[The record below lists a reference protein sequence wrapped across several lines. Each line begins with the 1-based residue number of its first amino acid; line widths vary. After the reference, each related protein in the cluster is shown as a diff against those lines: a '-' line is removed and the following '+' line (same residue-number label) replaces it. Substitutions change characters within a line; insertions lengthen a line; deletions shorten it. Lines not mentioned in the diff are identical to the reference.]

1 MNELEKEISSK
12 LLLAVKNSLGVGPQQ
27 ENRAAALNQY
37 NTFLESIEKRVRI
50 EKDTLNIASLQ
61 FKLNQATKNSIP

>member
-1 MNELEKEISSK
+1 MNELEKEISDK

-27 ENRAAALNQY
+27 ESRAAALNQY

-50 EKDTLNIASLQ
+50 EKDTLNIENMQ
-61 FKLNQATKNSIP
+61 FKLNQAKKELI